1 MHFGGKTKMI
11 QTNFESTAK
20 ISSAVLL
27 TKRQQSLSVLE
38 NNPVYTKLK
47 AQKCQV
53 SHLWTAPSHC
63 KSQTSASP
71 WYILSLWD
79 ANFLVWGDT
88 SDIMWLFRSKSV
100 HAHTVSPKRISES
113 WMAGSAMRIHGVN
126 ATDVFLQLNEA
137 NSRKKNAFLFPHLKN

>member
-1 MHFGGKTKMI
+1 MLEWIRKTTRCILEEKKKNMI

-38 NNPVYTKLK
+38 NIPVYTKLK
-47 AQKCQV
+47 AQKSQV

-71 WYILSLWD
+71 WYILSWWD
-79 ANFLVWGDT
+79 ANGTPISLCGVIHLILCGCFGAHLCTRTPCPQNWLQNVRKCYANTWCWCNRGVPAVKWGQ
-88 SDIMWLFRSKSV
+88 F
-100 HAHTVSPKRISES
+100 
-113 WMAGSAMRIHGVN
+113 
-126 ATDVFLQLNEA
+126 
-137 NSRKKNAFLFPHLKN
+137 

>member
-1 MHFGGKTKMI
+1 MLEWIRKRTRCILEEKKKKTWSKLTLSPL
-11 QTNFESTAK
+11 QK

-38 NNPVYTKLK
+38 NIPVYTKLK
-47 AQKCQV
+47 AQNCQV

-71 WYILSLWD
+71 WYILSWWD

-88 SDIMWLFRSKSV
+88 SDIMWLFRSTSV
-100 HAHTVSPKRISES
+100 HAHTCPQNWLQNVRKCYAKTWCWCNR
-113 WMAGSAMRIHGVN
+113 GVP
-126 ATDVFLQLNEA
+126 AVKWGQF
-137 NSRKKNAFLFPHLKN
+137 